1 MLVDQI
7 IAAKKA
13 YDESDRPWLS
23 KLADGQLKKI
33 AASCGCTANADP
45 APATTTPDPTPAA
58 TPPATTPDPAP
69 TASAAAPAPPAAPVA
84 AAAPAATE
92 PAKPITAE
100 EFIAQAPGD
109 IRPLLSS
116 LLAGR
121 RASEAALR
129 DKIVAQSGGTLTKEY
144 LADKPLEEL
153 ETLAAAT
160 KKPDYSGRGVQGG
173 DPVAQAGKPTAVPRM
188 PGIKIGTTGAAA

>member
-33 AASCGCTANADP
+33 AASCGCTAEPATPAAATTPEP
-45 APATTTPDPTPAA
+45 APAAA
-58 TPPATTPDPAP
+58 TPDSAP
-69 TASAAAPAPPAAPVA
+69 VASAAAPTVTPPTTTPVVAA
-84 AAAPAATE
+84 AAAPAE
-92 PAKPITAE
+92 PEKPLTADQWLE
-100 EFIAQAPGD
+100 KTPDHLREMFGG
-109 IRPLLSS
+109 
-116 LLAGR
+116 LLANR

-129 DKIVAQSGGTLTKEY
+129 EKIVAQSSGALTKEY

-160 KKPDYSGRGVQGG
+160 ARPAADYSGRAVQGH
-173 DPVAQAGKPTAVPRM
+173 DPIAQAGKPATAPRM
-188 PGIKIGTTGAAA
+188 PGIKIGPAAA

>member
-33 AASCGCTANADP
+33 AASCGC
-45 APATTTPDPTPAA
+45 AA
-58 TPPATTPDPAP
+58 TADHAATTPDPAAAAASP
-69 TASAAAPAPPAAPVA
+69 DPAPVASAAPEPTAAPVA
-84 AAAPAATE
+84 SAATPAE
-92 PAKPITAE
+92 PEKPLTAE

-109 IRPLLSS
+109 IRPLLSN

-121 RASEAALR
+121 RANEVALR
-129 DKIVAQSGGTLTKEY
+129 EKIVAQTSGALTKEY

-160 KKPDYSGRGVQGG
+160 RPAADYSGRGVQGH
-173 DPVAQAGKPTAVPRM
+173 DPIAQAGKPATAPRM
-188 PGIKIGTTGAAA
+188 PGIKIGPAAA